1 MGEYLYDHYCY
12 TPNVKRLQQTKLAT
26 FKNDP
31 NYYET
36 GDCYTEVI
44 LGWGVP
50 TGDKRPSGGKLFLRK
65 RSTKL
70 IFNSVQTKM
79 GPMDKL
85 FIEQWSR
92 RTDKI

>member
-44 LGWGVP
+44 LGWGQTVERRETFP
-50 TGDKRPSGGKLFLRK
+50 QEKIDKTYFQFSANKNGVHGQAVHR
-65 RSTKL
+65 TM
-70 IFNSVQTKM
+70 VQAY
-79 GPMDKL
+79 
-85 FIEQWSR
+85 R
-92 RTDKI
+92 

>member
-12 TPNVKRLQQTKLAT
+12 TPNVKRLQNSKLAT

-44 LGWGVP
+44 SRKIDKAYFQFSALKNGGHGQGVHR
-50 TGDKRPSGGKLFLRK
+50 TM
-65 RSTKL
+65 
-70 IFNSVQTKM
+70 VQAY
-79 GPMDKL
+79 
-85 FIEQWSR
+85 R
-92 RTDKI
+92 